1 MQAQNNVEKP
11 IVNPE
16 TGTQKA
22 AETRE
27 PMAPVTPQ
35 RAEATPVTPQR
46 AEAPAVPGAATDLLL
61 GRGVRFEGK
70 LTFAGTVRIDASFI
84 GTIVT
89 NDVLVVGDAARIDA
103 NISCGTI
110 VVHGEVNGNIQAK
123 TGVEIHGSGKV
134 RGDLETPSLVIEKG
148 ALFQGASRMEPA
160 ARSARPKTAA

>member
-11 IVNPE
+11 IINPE
-16 TGTQKA
+16 AGTQKA

-27 PMAPVTPQ
+27 PMAP
-35 RAEATPVTPQR
+35 AAPQR
-46 AEAPAVPGAATDLLL
+46 AEAPAVPGAASDLLL

-89 NDVLVVGDAARIDA
+89 NDVLVVGEAARIDA

-123 TGVEIHGSGKV
+123 TGVEIHGSAKV

-148 ALFQGASRMEPA
+148 ALFQGASRMESA